1 MHTSNGE
8 IGLPQSWQDT
18 LMNRMGMRII
28 SQSPEHTVIEMPI
41 PGNTQPQG
49 LLHGGASAALAE
61 TAASHS
67 AILHAQKLIGD
78 NAVAVGVELNISHLK
93 AGRGSLIRATA
104 EALHLGRSSTVH
116 TGRITDE
123 DRPLIAVARV
133 SNRILSK

>member
-1 MHTSNGE
+1 MH
-8 IGLPQSWQDT
+8 
-18 LMNRMGMRII
+18 RMGMRII

-41 PGNTQPQG
+41 SGNTQPQG

-67 AILHAQKLIGD
+67 AILHAQRLFGE

-93 AGRGSLIRATA
+93 LLIRATA

-116 TGRITDE
+116 TVRITDE
-123 DRPLIAVARV
+123 DHQLIAIARV
-133 SNRILSK
+133 SNRVLNK

>member
-1 MHTSNGE
+1 MHTSNGK
-8 IGLPQSWQDT
+8 IGLPQSWQGT

-28 SQSPEHTVIEMPI
+28 SLSPERTVIEMPI
-41 PGNTQPQG
+41 SGNTQPQG

-67 AILHAQKLIGD
+67 AILHAQRLLGD

-116 TGRITDE
+116 TVRITDE
-123 DRPLIAVARV
+123 DHQLIAVARV
-133 SNRILSK
+133 SNRILNK

>member
-8 IGLPQSWQDT
+8 IGLPQNWQDT

-61 TAASHS
+61 TVASHS
-67 AILHAQKLIGD
+67 AILHAQRLIGD

-116 TGRITDE
+116 TVRITDE
-123 DRPLIAVARV
+123 DRQLIAVARV

>member
-1 MHTSNGE
+1 MH
-8 IGLPQSWQDT
+8 
-18 LMNRMGMRII
+18 RMGMRII

-41 PGNTQPQG
+41 SGNTQPQG

-67 AILHAQKLIGD
+67 AILHAQRLFGE

-93 AGRGSLIRATA
+93 AGRGLLIRATA

-116 TGRITDE
+116 TTSSSPLRAYPTGFSTSKKGAGITRAHSTIE
-123 DRPLIAVARV
+123 G
-133 SNRILSK
+133 S

>member
-8 IGLPQSWQDT
+8 IGLPQSWQGT

-28 SQSPEHTVIEMPI
+28 SQSPERIEMPI
-41 PGNTQPQG
+41 SGNTQPQG

-67 AILHAQKLIGD
+67 AILHAQRLFGE

-93 AGRGSLIRATA
+93 AERGSLIRATA
-104 EALHLGRSSTVH
+104 EAVHLGRSSTVH
-116 TGRITDE
+116 TVRITDE
-123 DRPLIAVARV
+123 DHQLIAIARV
-133 SNRILSK
+133 SNRVLNK

>member
-8 IGLPQSWQDT
+8 IDLPQSWLDT

-28 SQSPEHTVIEMPI
+28 SQSPEHTVIEMLI
-41 PGNTQPQG
+41 SGNTQPQG

-67 AILHAQKLIGD
+67 AILHAQRLLGD
-78 NAVAVGVELNISHLK
+78 DAVAVGVELNISHLK
-93 AGRGSLIRATA
+93 AGRGLLIRATA

-116 TGRITDE
+116 TVRITDE
-123 DRPLIAVARV
+123 HEQLIAVARV
-133 SNRILSK
+133 SNRILNK

>member
-8 IGLPQSWQDT
+8 ISLPQSWQDT

-41 PGNTQPQG
+41 SGNTQPQG

-67 AILHAQKLIGD
+67 AILHAKRLMGD
-78 NAVAVGVELNISHLK
+78 NAVAVGVELNISHVK
-93 AGRGSLIRATA
+93 AGRGSFIRATA
-104 EALHLGRSSTVH
+104 EAIHLGRSSTVH
-116 TGRITDE
+116 TVRITDE
-123 DRPLIAVARV
+123 DHQLIAVARV
-133 SNRILSK
+133 SNRILNK

>member
-8 IGLPQSWQDT
+8 IGLPKRWQDT
-18 LMNRMGMRII
+18 LMNRMGMRIL
-28 SQSPEHTVIEMPI
+28 SQSPERTVIEMPI
-41 PGNTQPQG
+41 SGNTQPQG

-67 AILHAQKLIGD
+67 AILHAKRLMGD

-104 EALHLGRSSTVH
+104 EALHLGQSSTVH
-116 TGRITDE
+116 TVRITDE
-123 DRPLIAVARV
+123 DHQLIAVARL
-133 SNRILSK
+133 SNRILNK